1 MGSVF
6 RTIRVRLA
14 LFGTLLMIGALF
26 VAGIAFDRAV
36 RNERTG
42 ELERAAIAKLDAMCD
57 VVKGASIPTPLP
69 AERDSL
75 LLVQVIRA
83 DGTVASST
91 PNVMDM
97 NDPFINPLDYETASA
112 GTRQWTASIEG
123 MSYLLAGRKVSPAA
137 NAESVY
143 VAAPFSD
150 VERLSAS
157 LRRQMLQWAPLVVLA
172 TAAGLVLL
180 VRGSLKPVE
189 AMRQQVQSIE
199 ASDLTRRVTE
209 TGAKDEIGSLA
220 KTMNQMLGRL
230 QQSAEHQAR
239 FVSDASHEL
248 RTPLAVM
255 RTRLE
260 VGLRRPEGTDWTS
273 TAGLLLQQ
281 NARMERLVSDLLLLA
296 KGGQTKDRRE
306 EVDLDELIR
315 QHVADRRLLGDRVSF
330 DVSRVSA
337 GRTVGD
343 PDQLGRVV
351 QNLVENAVVHA
362 VSSVCVSL
370 GVDGSEAVLVVED
383 DGPGVAPA
391 DRDRV
396 FERFTRLD
404 SSRASTSGGSGL
416 GLAIVSGVIERHG
429 GTVRFADPQL
439 LGGARVEVRLP
450 LAQ

>member
-1 MGSVF
+1 M
-6 RTIRVRLA
+6 
-14 LFGTLLMIGALF
+14 LMIAALF

-42 ELERAAIAKLDAMCD
+42 ELERAAVAKLEAMCE
-57 VVKGASIPTPLP
+57 VVKHNNIPTPLP

-75 LLVQVIRA
+75 LLVQVLRA
-83 DGTVASST
+83 DGSVASST

-97 NDPFINPLDYETASA
+97 NDPFINPAEYTTAFE

-123 MSYLLAGRKVSPAA
+123 MSYLLTGRKVSAA
-137 NAESVY
+137 PDSASVY

-172 TAAGLVLL
+172 TTLGLVLL
-180 VRGSLKPVE
+180 VRGSLKPVD
-189 AMRQQVQSIE
+189 AMRQQVESIE
-199 ASDLTRRVTE
+199 VSDLTRRVAE
-209 TGAKDEIGSLA
+209 TGANDEIGNLA

-230 QQSAEHQAR
+230 QQSTEHQAR

-260 VGLRRPEGTDWTS
+260 VGLRRPEATDWTA
-273 TAGLLLQQ
+273 TAGSLLQQ

-296 KGGQTKDRRE
+296 KGGQSKERRE
-306 EVDLDELIR
+306 EVDLDELVR
-315 QHVADRRLLGDRVSF
+315 QHVADRRLLDDRLTF
-330 DVSRVSA
+330 DLSRVSA
-337 GRTVGD
+337 ARAIGD

-370 GVDGSEAVLVVED
+370 GREGSSALFVLED
-383 DGPGVAPA
+383 DGPGVAPD
-391 DRDRV
+391 DRARV

-404 SSRASTSGGSGL
+404 SSRASSSGGSGL
-416 GLAIVSGVIERHG
+416 GLAIVAGVVERHG
-429 GTVRFADPQL
+429 GTVRFADPKML
-439 LGGARVEVRLP
+439 SGARVEVRLP